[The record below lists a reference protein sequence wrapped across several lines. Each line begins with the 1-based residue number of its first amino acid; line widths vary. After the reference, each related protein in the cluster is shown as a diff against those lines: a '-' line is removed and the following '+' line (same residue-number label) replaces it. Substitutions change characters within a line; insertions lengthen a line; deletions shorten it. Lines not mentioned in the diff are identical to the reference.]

1 MTIILMEETRL
12 SGESHQLV
20 IVIDKH
26 KIAFGTPLHE
36 GRRPRKYFLV
46 IDCGYIYIC
55 SVSMVRVQIPS
66 REEQKYDNS
75 KI

>member
-1 MTIILMEETRL
+1 MEETRL

-36 GRRPRKYFLV
+36 GRRPRKYLLV
-46 IDCGYIYIC
+46 IDCGYIYKC
-55 SVSMVRVQIPS
+55 SVSMV
-66 REEQKYDNS
+66 
-75 KI
+75 